1 MRPERPHFLGIDDA
15 PFVKGQSQPV
25 PVIGVL
31 MEGHDL
37 IEGVALSAFPV
48 DGDDATG
55 FLAAWIAGLRWRAA
69 AQAAVLGGITL
80 AGLGV
85 IDLEA
90 LARDVGLPVLAV
102 TRHEPANAR
111 LVEALTAAGLVQRIP
126 IVQRSPAASRAAPG
140 LYVAAAGVPPERAAA
155 LVRAAIGKSRM
166 PEPLRIAHLVGQAL
180 VLGQSR
186 GRV

>member
-1 MRPERPHFLGIDDA
+1 VRQKRPHLLGIDDA

-25 PVIGVL
+25 PVVGVL

-37 IEGVALSAFPV
+37 IEGIALSAFPV

-55 FLAAWIAGLRWRAA
+55 FLAEWIAGLRWRAA
-69 AQAAVLGGITL
+69 AQAIVLGGITL

-85 IDLEA
+85 IDLES
-90 LARDVGLPVLAV
+90 LAREVKLPVLAV
-102 TRHEPANAR
+102 TRHEPADAG
-111 LVEALTAAGLVQRIP
+111 LVEALTAAGLTPRIP
-126 IVQRSPAASRAAPG
+126 IVQRSPAAIRAAPG

-155 LVRAAIGKSRM
+155 LIRAALGKSRM